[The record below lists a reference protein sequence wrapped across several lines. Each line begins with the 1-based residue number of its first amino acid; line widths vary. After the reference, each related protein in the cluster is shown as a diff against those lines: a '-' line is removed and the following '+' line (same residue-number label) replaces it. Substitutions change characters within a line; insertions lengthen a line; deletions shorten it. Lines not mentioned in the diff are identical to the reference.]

1 MFPSFVNGW
10 PSSTSRNEKDESEKG
25 INARGLKNLGN
36 TCFLNSVLQALSSC
50 PSFTEH
56 IKSLSELG
64 NNSGK
69 FSNSVHKCL
78 SDIRNSATTSSYN
91 PTPVL
96 RLLAAFNPDFDGR
109 DEQDALE
116 VLESILACI
125 KQENEA
131 FVSHFKRE
139 HINKS
144 SRLALSLIMPT
155 VEVHTTKVN
164 SFNCPFEG
172 WSYSHLECQSCAKTI
187 GPTANR
193 ILPTR
198 HQLFTTLPLPIP
210 SSTFSTSNRRGD
222 NSAAVTAGC
231 LPAGNASSE
240 DVAYPRS
247 NSGSS
252 KISSERTGEKLLR
265 GGSPIAVVRSSSSG
279 PAGNQPEQQ
288 GEQRNTRTSPGY
300 VPAPRTLFGSSPSIY
315 NCLQEFFQEEELSG
329 ISCAACASLAT
340 LQKVEHKHAL
350 TVSSVRRNHKS
361 AERGPSLQESDK
373 SMDKD
378 EVTLQILTSF
388 QEDLKNMRVVGAKD
402 AYVGDFDNEF
412 VAHSPISHKK
422 QAITHRPKTARGKAR
437 SVVEVDPAVVMQR
450 DREMLLLS
458 MKQPTFSDAIK
469 STGLSRLPPLLCLYL
484 CRRTYDEVKGR
495 MKKLVA
501 HVSFPVLLNMDQFQS
516 ADGAHRPT
524 YTQKSTGLSVTSM
537 LSSTMKGRSWHASG
551 SGGDYQLRAVVEHK
565 GTADTG
571 HYVAYCLVQEQPQR
585 QWRLFSDEQHIQ
597 VPETTVL
604 AAQATMLF
612 YERVKAR

>member
-1 MFPSFVNGW
+1 MFPSFVSGW
-10 PSSTSRNEKDESEKG
+10 PSSTLRNEKDESEKG

-56 IKSLSELG
+56 IKSLSVLG
-64 NNSGK
+64 SNSRK

-91 PTPVL
+91 PTHVL

-131 FVSHFKRE
+131 FVSHYKRE

-155 VEVHTTKVN
+155 VEL
-164 SFNCPFEG
+164 FD
-172 WSYSHLECQSCAKTI
+172 SHLECQSCAKTI

-210 SSTFSTSNRRGD
+210 SSTFSASQRRGD
-222 NSAAVTAGC
+222 NSGAVTAGC

-240 DVAYPRS
+240 DVAYPHS
-247 NSGSS
+247 NSGSSS

-279 PAGNQPEQQ
+279 PTGSQPPEQQ
-288 GEQRNTRTSPGY
+288 EEQRNTRSPTVN
-300 VPAPRTLFGSSPSIY
+300 VPPPRTLFGSSPSVY

-361 AERGPSLQESDK
+361 AEGGSSLQESDK
-373 SMDKD
+373 PMDKD
-378 EVTLQILTSF
+378 EVTLQILTAF
-388 QEDLKNMRVVGAKD
+388 QDDLKNMRVVGAKD
-402 AYVGDFDNEF
+402 AYIGDFDNEF
-412 VAHSPISHKK
+412 VAHSSISQKK
-422 QAITHRPKTARGKAR
+422 QGITHRPKTARGKAK
-437 SVVEVDPAVVMQR
+437 SVAEVDPAVVMER

-469 STGLSRLPPLLCLYL
+469 RTGLSRLPPLLCLYL

-516 ADGAHRPT
+516 ADGARRPT
-524 YTQKSTGLSVTSM
+524 FTQKSTGAVPTGLSVTSM
-537 LSSTMKGRSWHASG
+537 LSSTMKGRSLHARG